1 MKKTDLEKLKGLKI
15 RNRMK
20 QDAPGAR
27 RASAAGDDAAARLS
41 PLLAGLLGRRKD
53 DPPTS

>member
-20 QDAPGAR
+20 RDAPGGI
-27 RASAAGDDAAARLS
+27 RAGSRAGPAAKLS
-41 PLLAGLLGRRKD
+41 PLVAGLLGRRKD
-53 DPPTS
+53 DASG

>member
-20 QDAPGAR
+20 QDAPGGH
-27 RASAAGDDAAARLS
+27 RAAAGPSDAPTRPS
-41 PLLAGLLGRRKD
+41 PLVAALLGRRKD
-53 DPPTS
+53 DSPG

>member
-20 QDAPGAR
+20 QDAPGGNRTAAR
-27 RASAAGDDAAARLS
+27 TDDAGAKLS
-41 PLLAGLLGRRKD
+41 PLIAGLLGRRKD
-53 DPPTS
+53 TAE

>member
-20 QDAPGAR
+20 QDAPGGNRAA
-27 RASAAGDDAAARLS
+27 ASASDADAKPS
-41 PLLAGLLGRRKD
+41 PLVAALLGRRKD
-53 DPPTS
+53 SAAG